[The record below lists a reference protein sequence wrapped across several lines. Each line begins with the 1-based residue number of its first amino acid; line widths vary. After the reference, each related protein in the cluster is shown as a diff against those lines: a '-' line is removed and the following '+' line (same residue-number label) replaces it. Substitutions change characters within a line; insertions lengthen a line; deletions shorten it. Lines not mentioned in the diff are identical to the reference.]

1 MFIDGGLTSQTLTQI
16 SLIVRGWTTNI
27 NVAFSILH
35 NAVLP
40 ALETIRLTLPVRE
53 DSLGLENT

>member
-16 SLIVRGWTTNI
+16 SHIVRGWTTNL
-27 NVAFSILH
+27 NVAFSILL